1 MTKTWAAI
9 APVFLLGLA
18 VVMGCGGDER
28 VPLTIGADVPATASD
43 ATMVHMEV
51 IRGDVGLLSETD
63 AVLGT
68 LNRSLGN
75 AGVGS
80 SEVWSAVSFVID
92 GRRVLIVDGS
102 FDTEE
107 VAKRLEE
114 NGHAMRRI
122 ADAEVWSGDA
132 GNVALLG
139 PGRMALGYD
148 FRTIEWVIGQLEEG
162 VTLGRAEAARAVLDR
177 MNGEAYISFTTRC
190 DTIAPG
196 CQALGF
202 SASGTGG
209 PEGSFD
215 LVSYHQ
221 SGESAIQ
228 AQPILE
234 GFASLETLFGNV
246 SVSAEGRLFI
256 AEGEGDLAEIF
267 RGAESDFRLI
277 P

>member
-1 MTKTWAAI
+1 MAI

-18 VVMGCGGDER
+18 MAIGCGGEER
-28 VPLTIGADVPATASD
+28 VRLTIGGDVPGIATD
-43 ATMVHMEV
+43 ATMVHLDV
-51 IRGDVGLLSETD
+51 IRGDPGLLAE
-63 AVLGT
+63 AQEVLGA

-80 SEVWSAVSFVID
+80 SEVRSAVSFVID
-92 GRRVLIVDGS
+92 ERRALMVDGG
-102 FDTEE
+102 FDTEK
-107 VAKRLEE
+107 VAERLEE
-114 NGHAMRRI
+114 SGHALRRI
-122 ADAEVWSGDA
+122 ADVEVWSGDA

-148 FRTIEWVIGQLEEG
+148 FRTMEAVIGHLEEG
-162 VTLGRAEAARAVLDR
+162 ITLGRSEAAWAVLSR
-177 MNGEAYISFTTRC
+177 IKGNAYMSFTARC

-202 SASGTGG
+202 SASRTVGSR
-209 PEGSFD
+209 GSFD

-221 SGESAIQ
+221 SAESAIQ

-234 GFASLETLFGNV
+234 GFASLETLFRDV
-246 SVSAEGRLFI
+246 AISAEGRLFI
-256 AEGEGDLAEIF
+256 ATGEGDLAEIF